1 MEIRVV
7 SIAQQSYSQ
16 TPAGQAE
23 FFRQCELY
31 YAACN
36 DEKFQ
41 AFKALIPGL
50 IPPSRKRR
58 GRPPED
64 IRIAFL
70 CPQSVRRR
78 GGQDADT
85 AHLSA

>member
-1 MEIRVV
+1 MPRIHPSRHRDLTVK
-7 SIAQQSYSQ
+7 
-16 TPAGQAE
+16 TPLEHGAT
-23 FFRQCELY
+23 FP
-31 YAACN
+31 
-36 DEKFQ
+36 Q
-41 AFKALIPGL
+41 AF
-50 IPPSRKRR
+50 
-58 GRPPED
+58 PED